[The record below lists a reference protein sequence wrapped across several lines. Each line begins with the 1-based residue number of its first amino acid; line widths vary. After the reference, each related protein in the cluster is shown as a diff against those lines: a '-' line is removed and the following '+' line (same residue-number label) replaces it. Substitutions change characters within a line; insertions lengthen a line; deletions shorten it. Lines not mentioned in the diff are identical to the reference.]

1 MITEPNR
8 SFPPSTGAI
17 LFSSDTCPVC
27 HAVYNKIQPLFAEN
41 YPLLPLQL
49 LRSED
54 HMEWCAQN
62 QVMSMPSLVIFHEG
76 HEIYRKA
83 GTFGIQELASE
94 LDRLYGF
101 LFH

>member
-1 MITEPNR
+1 MITNDLK
-8 SFPPSTGAI
+8 FPPQTGAV

-27 HAVYNKIQPLFAEN
+27 HAIFKKIQPLFAES

-62 QVMSMPSLVIFHEG
+62 QVMAMPSLVIFHEG
-76 HEIYRKA
+76 QEIYRKA

-94 LDRLYGF
+94 LDRMYGF
-101 LFH
+101 LFE